1 MTTTID
7 SKEKALADLE
17 RQYNEPGEPL
27 YMAGISKIKDYYQ
40 KQLTIEE
47 IRNFL
52 SRSRTYTS
60 FYQFKKPKFNP
71 YYVRRLRQ
79 QFQLDLTEVSKI
91 SQYNDGINF
100 LLLCIDVFS
109 RKLWV
114 RPLLRKT
121 ADLVLKNFQN
131 ILKETGKPSSVN
143 SDRGLEFTNKHMV
156 KFCKENDIILKHP
169 YTLGHAPHVERVG
182 LTLQNLIYKFINVKM
197 TYRFIDALPLLV
209 KTYNERKHRSIGMS
223 PNQGEDPSNH
233 EHIRA
238 MHESYYESI
247 KPTKRIRFK
256 LGDIVKIVKL
266 EAKFGRGYDKKAP
279 EELFKISNII
289 RKFPRVLYEIVS
301 LDNQEIIGRFYQEQL
316 VKAVE
321 PESYIVEKVL
331 KENKR
336 TGKLLVKWL
345 GYKEPTWINKSDVT
359 TVKDLS

>member
-1 MTTTID
+1 MTTIETKD
-7 SKEKALADLE
+7 QALADLE
-17 RQYNEPGEPL
+17 RQYVEPGEPL
-27 YMAGISKIKDYYQ
+27 YMAGISTIKDYY
-40 KQLTIEE
+40 KNHLSTEE

-71 YYVRRLRQ
+71 YYVRQLRQ

-91 SQYNDGINF
+91 SEHNDGVNF

-121 ADLVLKNFQN
+121 ADLTLSNFKN
-131 ILKETGKPSSVN
+131 ILEESGKPTSIN
-143 SDRGLEFTNKHMV
+143 SDRGTEFTNKKMV
-156 KFCKENDIILKHP
+156 SFCKTQGILMKHP

-182 LTLQNLIYKFINVKM
+182 LTLQNLIYKYINAKM

-209 KTYNERKHRSIGMS
+209 KTYNNRKHRSIGMT

-233 EHIRA
+233 EQIRA
-238 MHESYYESI
+238 MHEHYYSKI
-247 KPTKRIRFK
+247 RPTKRIRFK
-256 LGDIVKIVKL
+256 LGDVVKIAKL
-266 EAKFGRGYDKKAP
+266 ESKFGRGYGKKAP
-279 EELFKISNII
+279 DELFRVSNII
-289 RKFPRVLYEIVS
+289 QKFPRVLFEIKS
-301 LDNQEIIGRFYQEQL
+301 LDNQTIIGRFYQEQL

-321 PESYIVEKVL
+321 PESYIIEKVL

-336 TGKLLVKWL
+336 TGKLLVKWE
-345 GYKEPTWINKSDVT
+345 GYEEPSWISKADVT
-359 TVKDLS
+359 TVKDLD

>member
-1 MTTTID
+1 MMTTTID

-131 ILKETGKPSSVN
+131 ILWYLQGTA
-143 SDRGLEFTNKHMV
+143 R
-156 KFCKENDIILKHP
+156 
-169 YTLGHAPHVERVG
+169 AP
-182 LTLQNLIYKFINVKM
+182 
-197 TYRFIDALPLLV
+197 
-209 KTYNERKHRSIGMS
+209 
-223 PNQGEDPSNH
+223 
-233 EHIRA
+233 
-238 MHESYYESI
+238 
-247 KPTKRIRFK
+247 
-256 LGDIVKIVKL
+256 
-266 EAKFGRGYDKKAP
+266 
-279 EELFKISNII
+279 
-289 RKFPRVLYEIVS
+289 
-301 LDNQEIIGRFYQEQL
+301 
-316 VKAVE
+316 
-321 PESYIVEKVL
+321 
-331 KENKR
+331 
-336 TGKLLVKWL
+336 
-345 GYKEPTWINKSDVT
+345 
-359 TVKDLS
+359 